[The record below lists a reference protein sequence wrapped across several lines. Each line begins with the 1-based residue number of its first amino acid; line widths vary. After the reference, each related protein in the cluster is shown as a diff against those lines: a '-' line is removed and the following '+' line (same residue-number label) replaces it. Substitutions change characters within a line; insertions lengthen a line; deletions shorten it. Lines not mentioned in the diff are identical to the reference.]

1 MLPSH
6 GCCIYEIWM
15 ENGRAGLKS
24 LYGGKLKGKPQS
36 QGGDFFI
43 EHLNPQVFFQN
54 YPPISAF
61 LGLIQN
67 IPPR

>member
-1 MLPSH
+1 MDRKRR
-6 GCCIYEIWM
+6 
-15 ENGRAGLKS
+15 RAGLKS
-24 LYGGKLKGKPQS
+24 LYGGKLKGEATKS
-36 QGGDFFI
+36 RGDFFI
-43 EHLNPQVFFQN
+43 EDLNPHVFFQN